1 MACSHCLQ
9 KVDAPLKSFK
19 KFFFN
24 RSQRKLGR
32 FSSLSPFLLSMVFFV
47 CFLVLQHEDLNS
59 AFLFNSNAT
68 QHRIILFI
76 LSGIIHNL
84 WIGEATGI

>member
-1 MACSHCLQ
+1 MACFHFLQ
-9 KVDAPLKSFK
+9 KIDTPLKSFK

-24 RSQRKLGR
+24 RSRRMLGR
-32 FSSLSPFLLSMVFFV
+32 FSSLSPFLLSMAFFV

-59 AFLFNSNAT
+59 VLFNSNAT

-76 LSGIIHNL
+76 LSGIIYNL
-84 WIGEATGI
+84 WVGEATGI

>member
-9 KVDAPLKSFK
+9 KVDTPLKSFK
-19 KFFFN
+19 KILFQQK
-24 RSQRKLGR
+24 SEKLGR

-59 AFLFNSNAT
+59 VLFNSNAT

-76 LSGIIHNL
+76 LSETIHNL

>member
-24 RSQRKLGR
+24 RSQRNLGR
-32 FSSLSPFLLSMVFFV
+32 FSSR
-47 CFLVLQHEDLNS
+47 S
-59 AFLFNSNAT
+59 AFLPLVLAKKTKSSEVFEM
-68 QHRIILFI
+68 
-76 LSGIIHNL
+76 NL
-84 WIGEATGI
+84 

>member
-32 FSSLSPFLLSMVFFV
+32 FSSLSPFVLSMVFFV
-47 CFLVLQHEDLNS
+47 CFLVLQHEDS
-59 AFLFNSNAT
+59 VLFNSNAI

>member
-32 FSSLSPFLLSMVFFV
+32 FSSHSPFLLSMVFFV
-47 CFLVLQHEDLNS
+47 CFLVLRHEVLNS
-59 AFLFNSNAT
+59 VLFNSNAT